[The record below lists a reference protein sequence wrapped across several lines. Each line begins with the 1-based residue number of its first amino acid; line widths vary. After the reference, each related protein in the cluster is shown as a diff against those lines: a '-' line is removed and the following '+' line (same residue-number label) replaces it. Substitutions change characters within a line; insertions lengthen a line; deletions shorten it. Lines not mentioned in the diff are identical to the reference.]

1 MAEDCVF
8 CGIAAGEAEASV
20 VHRGERTI
28 AFMDRSPIAE
38 GHALVVPNDH
48 AEGLDDLDP
57 SVGGRLFEVGQRVAA
72 GLRASLD
79 AEGVNLFLAD
89 GEAAGQ
95 ELFHVHLHVIPR
107 SPDDGISFITARS
120 RPDREQLDAT
130 AERIRETL

>member
-8 CGIAAGEAEASV
+8 CDIAAGEAEASV
-20 VHRGERTI
+20 VEEGERTV
-28 AFMDRSPIAE
+28 AFMDRNPIAE
-38 GHALVVPNDH
+38 GHALVVPRAH
-48 AEGLDDLDP
+48 AEGLSDLEP
-57 SVGGRLFEVGQRVAA
+57 AVGGRLFEMGQRVAA

-79 AEGVNLFLAD
+79 ADGVNLFLAD

-120 RPDREQLDAT
+120 RPERRELDAT
-130 AERIRETL
+130 AERIRDGL

>member
-8 CGIAAGEAEASV
+8 CDIAAGEAEASV
-20 VHRGERTI
+20 VEEGERTV

-38 GHALVVPNDH
+38 GHALVVPRAH
-48 AEGLDDLDP
+48 AEGLSDLEP
-57 SVGGRLFEVGQRVAA
+57 AVGGRLFEMGQRVAA

-79 AEGVNLFLAD
+79 ADGVNLFLAD

-120 RPDREQLDAT
+120 RPERRELDAT
-130 AERIRETL
+130 AERIRDGL